1 MGLQDLMQSK
11 EMTELDY
18 FNKIINP
25 NYKQENG
32 TQAVLGLI
40 DKVDSEKY
48 LKDIVLTSK
57 DIVIR
62 CKVIPKIRDIEFLK
76 EVMLESV
83 SQTIHFHIAKKI
95 GSAELWLELFF
106 RDYAYDDFNE
116 IDPID
121 FYKSNLKEIKDIG
134 YFQNNK
140 QREEFIRAV
149 LNKNKRGYLKTQ
161 TIPHTSV
168 PRRRHALLD
177 DYRILALES
186 RKNGN

>member
-25 NYKQENG
+25 NYKLENG
-32 TQAVLGLI
+32 TDTVLKLI
-40 DKVDSEKY
+40 DKIDSEKY
-48 LKDIVLTSK
+48 LKDIVLSSK
-57 DIVIR
+57 DIVVR
-62 CKVIPKIRDIEFLK
+62 CRVIPKINDIEFLK
-76 EVMLESV
+76 EVMVESV
-83 SQTIHFHIAKKI
+83 SQTIHFQIAKRI

-116 IDPID
+116 IDPVD
-121 FYKSNLKEIKDIG
+121 FYKSTLKEIKATG

-140 QREEFIRAV
+140 HREEFIRAV
-149 LNKNKRGYLKTQ
+149 LNKSKKNYLKTLAL
-161 TIPHTSV
+161 PHVSV
-168 PRRRHALLD
+168 PRRRHAILD